1 MEHPNCVILSKTHPT
16 MFKLLPLTPKS
27 NKYALLAKFD
37 TRHGRILLVNIHLS
51 SNKAKNFIEKR
62 QTQLETLKRYLI
74 DQADEFDLLAEH
86 SFLCGDFN
94 FGDSVD
100 NEAEC
105 TLVKDLFEK
114 NGFSDLVPGAF
125 TFDPARNFSAAVTA
139 FNQQPRRLDRVL
151 YKSSNNKSLELTSTY
166 LVNTAPFRITDSE
179 LIRPVLYQPF
189 LDIREFTQQNR
200 IKINNNNR

>member
-1 MEHPNCVILSKTHPT
+1 
-16 MFKLLPLTPKS
+16 MFKLLPLTQKS
-27 NKYALLAKFD
+27 NKYALIAKFD
-37 TRHGRILLVNIHLS
+37 SQHGRILLVNIHLS
-51 SNKAKNFIEKR
+51 SNKAKNFMEKR

-74 DQADEFDLLAEH
+74 DQADEFDLLTEH

-105 TLVKDLFEK
+105 TLINELFEK

-151 YKSSNNKSLELTSTY
+151 YKPANNNKSLELTSTY

-179 LIRPVLYQPF
+179 LTRPVLYQPF

-200 IKINNNNR
+200 IKINDPKR